1 MRWLGH
7 SAFEITSARGK
18 LIYIDPW
25 IEGNPT
31 CPVKLD
37 EITKADLVLV
47 THDHFDHIANAA
59 DISKKTG
66 AVVIASPETAAKLAG
81 AGANMLYG
89 MGMNIGG
96 TVEPI
101 EGIKV
106 TMVQAFHSSES
117 GCNAGYI
124 VQLEDDTTI
133 YHAGDT
139 GIFASM
145 ELLGSIYNIDVALL
159 PIGSV
164 FTMDPYQAAKAL
176 KLLKPRVAIPMHYKT
191 FPILVQDAMGFVD
204 LAQKEAPEV
213 QVIIL
218 QPGQEYKLPH
228 RS

>member
-1 MRWLGH
+1 
-7 SAFEITSARGK
+7 
-18 LIYIDPW
+18 
-25 IEGNPT
+25 
-31 CPVKLD
+31 
-37 EITKADLVLV
+37 
-47 THDHFDHIANAA
+47 
-59 DISKKTG
+59 
-66 AVVIASPETAAKLAG
+66 
-81 AGANMLYG
+81 
-89 MGMNIGG
+89 
-96 TVEPI
+96 
-101 EGIKV
+101 
-106 TMVQAFHSSES
+106 
-117 GCNAGYI
+117 
-124 VQLEDDTTI
+124 
-133 YHAGDT
+133 
-139 GIFASM
+139 M